1 MTVNEKGYEERILQ
15 EIKGLNHDDIEKIL
29 RMIHFMKKEILNYS
43 DKTAENANIMA
54 YAGMLSDL
62 NDEEANLFKHITT
75 RRNLFEGRKV
85 QL

>member
-1 MTVNEKGYEERILQ
+1 MIVNQTYEQKLLH
-15 EIKGLNHDDIEKIL
+15 EIKDLDQKDVEKIL

-43 DKTAENANIMA
+43 DKTAETANIMA

-62 NDEEANLFKHITT
+62 SDEEANLFKHITK
-75 RRNLFEGRKV
+75 RRNLFDGREV

>member
-1 MTVNEKGYEERILQ
+1 MISEKVYEERILQ
-15 EIKGLNHDDIEKIL
+15 EIKGLTHDDIEKIL

-43 DKTAENANIMA
+43 DKTAENTNIMA

-62 NDEEANLFKHITT
+62 SDEEADLFKHNIK
-75 RRNLFEGRKV
+75 RRHLFEGPEV